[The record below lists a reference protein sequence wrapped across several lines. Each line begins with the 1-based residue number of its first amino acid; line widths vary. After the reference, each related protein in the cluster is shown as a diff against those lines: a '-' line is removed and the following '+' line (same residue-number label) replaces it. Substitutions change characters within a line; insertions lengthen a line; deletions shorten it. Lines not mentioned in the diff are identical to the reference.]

1 MLFTNAFAA
10 GALLTVASA
19 IPLSVHHNV
28 HEHLHAK
35 RDIEWVTTDIIEYK
49 TEYITTTMFGAHTAT
64 QSADEFPN
72 GLRHAHTA
80 HRQLTHYVDHTVTV
94 QPVPMTTQGFES
106 MLTSA
111 ITSTQAT
118 PTEKIAGSS
127 SPAETVATTKPAVGS
142 PVATTSA
149 APSRAQTTSAP
160 AAPSATG
167 GSTPGGAKF
176 SGDIT
181 YYTPGLGSCGITNSE
196 SDHIVA
202 LAEGMMEATNNGNPN
217 TNPECGR
224 SITISY
230 GGKTAVATIEDTC
243 PGCSG
248 ASLDLTPSLF
258 EIFAPLGTG
267 RVSGVDWWYN

>member
-1 MLFTNAFAA
+1 MLFSNAFAA

-49 TEYITTTMFGAHTAT
+49 TEYITTTMFGAHPAT

-111 ITSTQAT
+111 ITSAQAT

-127 SPAETVATTKPAVGS
+127 SPAETVATTKPAVVS
-142 PVATTSA
+142 PAATTSA
-149 APSRAQTTSAP
+149 APTRAQTTSAP

-167 GSTPGGAKF
+167 GSTPSGAKYT
-176 SGDIT
+176 GDIT
-181 YYTPGLGSCGITNSE
+181 YYTPGLGSCGVTNTE

-202 LAEGMMEATNNGNPN
+202 LAIGMMQAGYSGNPN
-217 TNPECGR
+217 LNPLCGR
-224 SITISY
+224 SITISS
-230 GGKTAVATIEDTC
+230 GGKTATATITDTC
-243 PGCSG
+243 PGCSDG
-248 ASLDLTPSLF
+248 SLDLTPSLF
-258 EIFAPLGTG
+258 EVFDPLSVG
-267 RVSGVDWWYN
+267 RVSGVEWWFN